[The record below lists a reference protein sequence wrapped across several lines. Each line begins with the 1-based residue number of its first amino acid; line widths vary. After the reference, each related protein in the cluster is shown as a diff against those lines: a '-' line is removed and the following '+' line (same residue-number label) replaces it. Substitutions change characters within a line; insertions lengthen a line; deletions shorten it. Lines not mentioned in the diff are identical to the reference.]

1 VRFGTLGA
9 LVASKKARPALRTSK
24 SNFGHCEV
32 TIGQGPN
39 GQCWI
44 RLSCHMKAIAV
55 FFTLCLLTPL
65 LAAQASLSNEFAAT
79 IDRAPGN
86 NPASSEIAK
95 SIVAPESPGAS
106 ATSESAILASARS
119 EEPLASTN
127 SPSTADSEL
136 NIAPAPEMLLLVK
149 PSQTRLE
156 RPTISARQRHIWMS
170 LIVAEHGAAF
180 VDALSTRDAI
190 RGGGRELNPVVRPFA
205 HSPTLYPAL
214 QVVPAGLDYLSLRW
228 MRSNHRLLHKFWWVP
243 QTVST
248 AVSVSCG
255 TMNLLSRR

>member
-1 VRFGTLGA
+1 
-9 LVASKKARPALRTSK
+9 
-24 SNFGHCEV
+24 
-32 TIGQGPN
+32 
-39 GQCWI
+39 
-44 RLSCHMKAIAV
+44 MKAIAV

-65 LAAQASLSNEFAAT
+65 LAAQASLSNEFALP
-79 IDRAPGN
+79 IDRALGSDL
-86 NPASSEIAK
+86 ASSEIAK
-95 SIVAPESPGAS
+95 SIVAPDSPGAS
-106 ATSESAILASARS
+106 STSESAILA
-119 EEPLASTN
+119 N

-149 PSQTRLE
+149 PSQTRVE

-180 VDALSTRDAI
+180 VDALSTRDGI
-190 RGGGRELNPVVRPFA
+190 RSGGRELNPVVRPFA

-214 QVVPAGLDYLSLRW
+214 QVVPVGLDYLSLRW
-228 MRSNHRLLHKFWWVP
+228 MRSNHRLLRKFWWVP

-255 TMNLLSRR
+255 TTNLLSRR

>member
-39 GQCWI
+39 GQCGI
-44 RLSCHMKAIAV
+44 RLSCHMKAIAA
-55 FFTLCLLTPL
+55 FFALCLLTPL
-65 LAAQASLSNEFAAT
+65 LSAQANLSSEFAVT
-79 IDRAPGN
+79 VDRSPGSD
-86 NPASSEIAK
+86 PASSEIVKA
-95 SIVAPESPGAS
+95 IARPDSPGADS
-106 ATSESAILASARS
+106 SHKSAILASAGR
-119 EEPLASTN
+119 EEPLAATN
-127 SPSTADSEL
+127 SPSAADSEL

-149 PSQTRLE
+149 PSQTRVE

-180 VDALSTRDAI
+180 VDALSTRDGI
-190 RGGGRELNPVVRPFA
+190 RSGGRELNPVVRPFA

-214 QVVPAGLDYLSLRW
+214 QVVPVGLDYLSLWW
-228 MRSNHRLLHKFWWVP
+228 MRSNHRLLRKFWWVP

-248 AVSVSCG
+248 AASVYCG
-255 TMNLLSRR
+255 TTNLLSRR